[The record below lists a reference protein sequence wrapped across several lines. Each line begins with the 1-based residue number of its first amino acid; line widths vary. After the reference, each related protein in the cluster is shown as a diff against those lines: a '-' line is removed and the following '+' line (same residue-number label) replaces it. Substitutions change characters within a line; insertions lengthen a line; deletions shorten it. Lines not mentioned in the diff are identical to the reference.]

1 MSQPE
6 LPERLGQAL
15 PALLEGLRHA
25 EVGIMV
31 FFHHGAKTYKLY
43 ANDAAT
49 RPLGYDAIDWLAL
62 PMYATVAPEQRDA
75 LARLYTMPQPPTP
88 AIELMLR
95 HRDGNLLRGEYTAMH
110 AVIESGVVVFLI
122 SRVVGPQLQAQLSIV
137 EADRVALVGALAAG
151 FAHEIN
157 NPLTSVVL
165 NLRSLRKLLASG
177 TTDVPF
183 ALRCVDDLTLA
194 AERIAS
200 NVRAFQSL
208 ASPGTRER
216 VDLGAIVASAL
227 RLAIPT
233 LEPRA
238 MVVRRI
244 ATAPVCV
251 LGEEA
256 RLGQAV
262 LAMLLFASSGFA
274 EPSHVGN
281 EIHVVVEVRGTDAIV
296 EISDNGRALAAAEA
310 SHAFDPFFRTH
321 TRGAG
326 VGVGLGVARSIA
338 VTLGGDV
345 ALAARAGGGAAIT
358 LRLPPAPAP

>member
-1 MSQPE
+1 MSRPE
-6 LPERLGQAL
+6 LPERLGEAL

-31 FFHHGAKTYKLY
+31 FFQHGGKTYKLY

-49 RPLGYDAIDWLAL
+49 RPLGYKALDWLGL
-62 PMYATVAPEQRDA
+62 PMYSTVAPEQRDA
-75 LARLYTMPQPPTP
+75 LARLYSLTEPPAP
-88 AIELMLR
+88 AIELVLR
-95 HRDGNLLRGEYTAMH
+95 HADGTALRGEYTAAH
-110 AVIESGVVVFLI
+110 AVVESGVVTFLI

-165 NLRSLRKLLASG
+165 NLRSLRKLLAGGGS
-177 TTDVPF
+177 DAPF
-183 ALRCVDDLTLA
+183 ALRCIDDLTLA

-208 ASPGTRER
+208 ASPGVREAI
-216 VDLGAIVASAL
+216 DLGAIVSSSL
-227 RLAIPT
+227 RLAMPT

-238 MVVRRI
+238 MVTRKI
-244 ATAPVCV
+244 APAPVLV
-251 LGEEA
+251 VGEEA
-256 RLGQAV
+256 RVGQAV

-274 EPSHVGN
+274 EPSHNGN
-281 EIHVVVEVRGTDAIV
+281 EIAVTVELRGGDAVI
-296 EISDNGRALAAAEA
+296 EISDNGQALAPDEA

-321 TRGAG
+321 ARGAG

-345 ALAARAGGGAAIT
+345 VLTARDGGGAVVT
-358 LRLPPAPAP
+358 LRLPVAA